1 MTLINAIIAFYL
13 RSRSSNRS
21 RLILSCSTIRQQP
34 LLCTVPS
41 PGMDPTAHSP
51 EKHLHR
57 GFRVCSSP
65 CPSQHQ
71 CLHGEPPPCP
81 HCHGRSVSAHFLCPF
96 NQSPTNTC
104 DHPDAS
110 VCPLVALASTPHLF
124 HSRWSKTLQQ
134 LMLPKTL
141 PCDCDNCSLA
151 LATEICLSP
160 PVCI

>member
-13 RSRSSNRS
+13 QSRSSNRS
-21 RLILSCSTIRQQP
+21 RLIPSCSTIRQQP

-41 PGMDPTAHSP
+41 QAWTQLHTHQRSICAGDSECVLRPVPASASVSMESLHLALIVMADLSLLIFCAHST
-51 EKHLHR
+51 KA
-57 GFRVCSSP
+57 
-65 CPSQHQ
+65 
-71 CLHGEPPPCP
+71 PPTPVTT
-81 HCHGRSVSAHFLCPF
+81 H
-96 NQSPTNTC
+96 
-104 DHPDAS
+104 DAS

-134 LMLPKTL
+134 LMLPKTP